1 MKHNKLDLHG
11 VRHHEVRNKVIRLVE
26 DNWGE
31 GLNVEIITG
40 NSDEMKSIVGNVLN
54 SSWNISGFFGMF
66 RFLGMLRLF
75 SECLDL
81 ILTC

>member
-40 NSDEMKSIVGNVLN
+40 NSDEMKAIVGNVLN
-54 SSWNISGFFGMF
+54 EYNLDYKVGTFFNPNT
-66 RFLGMLRLF
+66 
-75 SECLDL
+75 
-81 ILTC
+81 IITTP

>member
-54 SSWNISGFFGMF
+54 EYNLDYKVGTFINNRNI
-66 RFLGMLRLF
+66 
-75 SECLDL
+75 
-81 ILTC
+81 